1 MHLWWNFLV
10 WPKWFPKL
18 EIALIR
24 PQTACI
30 FSFNLARVQPEDWG
44 CWERQNSKTS
54 NTPHSSHSSWSALSC
69 GGKVY
74 HNFLGLNVCTA
85 AQGLIRESE
94 NIWVFY
100 PLMSPDGGAFR
111 NLPTAKWS
119 KRYFPVKSS
128 YLQQNSQMGD
138 KSLWV
143 LLSYLWSGNLI
154 LIIFQLFSFKFWLLC
169 FSIMWNWLDLLIAV
183 LARPN
188 ILFQLFS

>member
-1 MHLWWNFLV
+1 MTLMLTWLQFKPTKSRRKTDYNFFV
-10 WPKWFPKL
+10 WPKWFVLKRIAFSCLTYPGLSLRIEDAARGKMAKL
-18 EIALIR
+18 PIYLILH
-24 PQTACI
+24 I
-30 FSFNLARVQPEDWG
+30 LLGLLSRVE
-44 CWERQNSKTS
+44 ER
-54 NTPHSSHSSWSALSC
+54 
-69 GGKVY
+69 
-74 HNFLGLNVCTA
+74 FLGLNVCTA

-143 LLSYLWSGNLI
+143 LLSYLWS
-154 LIIFQLFSFKFWLLC
+154 KRKKTYDRVTLL
-169 FSIMWNWLDLLIAV
+169 
-183 LARPN
+183 
-188 ILFQLFS
+188 